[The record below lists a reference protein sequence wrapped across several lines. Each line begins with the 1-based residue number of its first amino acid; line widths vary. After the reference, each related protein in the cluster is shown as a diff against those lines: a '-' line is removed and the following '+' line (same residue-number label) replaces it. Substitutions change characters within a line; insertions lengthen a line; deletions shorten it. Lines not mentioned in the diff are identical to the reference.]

1 MVKNITQNQNKLED
15 MDDIYLGKNN
25 NVWRL
30 P

>member
-15 MDDIYLGKNN
+15 MDDIYLRKNN